1 MATMY
6 ELANL
11 LATLMVGRD
20 PQWTE
25 QTTYTGAPDTADDGV
40 DLVNCPKTL
49 VDVAM
54 REEVHRRTVKV
65 TIDTLD
71 LTATYTIYINGIT
84 CAYDA
89 GAGGATDEEDVIHGI
104 RDAVNTAAS
113 AVVTAVAIDA
123 DGDGDDDTVVI
134 TGDAEAHYYVSEAA
148 TGTAVQ
154 AVVAD
159 PDQGTMRLYGKYRG
173 TVTANTPAGWRMVL
187 DQEFV
192 LDYRGF
198 MERFETAGLDRL
210 YVELASVDGT
220 SDGSTITY
228 APLVNVAP
236 AVQEETSGS

>member
-20 PQWTE
+20 PKWTN
-25 QTTYTGAPDTADDGV
+25 QATFTGAPDTADDGV
-40 DLVNCPKTL
+40 DLENCPKTL
-49 VDVAM
+49 VDVQM
-54 REEVHRRTVKV
+54 RTEIHRRTALV
-65 TIDTLD
+65 TIATLD
-71 LTATYTIYINGIT
+71 LTATYTIYINGVV

-89 GAGGATDEEDVIHGI
+89 GAGGAVDEEDVIEGI
-104 RDAVNTAAS
+104 RDAVNTGAGG
-113 AVVTAVAIDA
+113 VVTATAVKIGGSA
-123 DGDGDDDTVVI
+123 TYNQVTI
-134 TGDAEAHYYVSEAA
+134 TGDTETHYYISEAT
-148 TGTAVQ
+148 TGTADL

-159 PDQGTMRLYGKYRG
+159 PDQATMRLFGTYRA
-173 TVTANTPAGWRMVL
+173 TVTANKPPNWRMVL